1 MGCLDLLH
9 QPSRLLLIQIERVL
23 ALTEGAHLVHNLQ
36 VAFSLD
42 LNQFRKR
49 NVKKSKPPLL
59 HGYLLFVSS
68 PLSPLQN
75 LKQHCRLRDRLV
87 LRSSQTGQIS
97 AQHLI
102 DLNQQQMRL
111 PQLLQDFQQQEGQ
124 DLAQLIGLDLEATGS
139 NQHKLQPQPDP
150 PGPPDPPPPPQRLPR
165 PKDSQIL

>member
-1 MGCLDLLH
+1 MG
-9 QPSRLLLIQIERVL
+9 LIQTGKVL
-23 ALTEGAHLVHNLQ
+23 ALTEGAHLVHSLQ
-36 VAFSLD
+36 VALSLD

-49 NVKKSKPPLL
+49 SVNKSKQPFLRD
-59 HGYLLFVSS
+59 YLLFVSS
-68 PLSPLQN
+68 HLSPLQN
-75 LKQHCRLRDRLV
+75 LKQHCRLRDHLV
-87 LRSSQTGQIS
+87 SRSSQTDQIS

-124 DLAQLIGLDLEATGS
+124 DLALLIGLDLEATGS

-165 PKDSQIL
+165 PKDSQTL